1 MAFSFRF
8 FHHRRDTILCYGLD
22 RLRADLQSNPFSFF
36 RNVKTLFL
44 EIGEEPSFGLVV
56 SVRNVVSHLRPL
68 SRNLTNSCHVRF
80 DLIKPFRKGSANI
93 AKTSLKFQRD
103 FD

>member
-8 FHHRRDTILCYGLD
+8 LHHRRDTILCNGLQRFRD
-22 RLRADLQSNPFSFF
+22 DLQSNPFSFF
-36 RNVKTLFL
+36 RNEKTLLL
-44 EIGEEPSFGLVV
+44 EIGEEPSLGLVV
-56 SVRNVVSHLRPL
+56 SVRNVVSHMRPL
-68 SRNLTNSCHVRF
+68 SRNLTNSCNVRF
-80 DLIKPFRKGSANI
+80 DLINPFRKGSANI